1 MLRHLCSTVTGVLMT
16 TLRSIKTRGGFLS
29 PCFASFLITTL
40 LSSAFLPARAVSA
53 DSARDNVLAA
63 AAANNKEKPF
73 QLIGGKLH
81 GAVRHDES
89 PFIDDGKTTETI
101 PEGTPLKL
109 TVTTSLNS
117 EIAREGDEIRA
128 LVSTD
133 LKDKDGKKVVLPG
146 KWQVVGH
153 VTRVEGQKRA
163 GRDGF
168 IDIKFDKLVSPDGKW
183 EVPLDASASTKP
195 SPLKTA
201 AKQVAETTG
210 YTTVGAIGG
219 SILSVQLT
227 GLPVAVSTYGI
238 SVGIG
243 AAAGA
248 AAGIAAALHR
258 KGDILCA
265 YPGDEI
271 NIRLPGTLVL
281 PAFKQETVPSKAPIP
296 QLEDVNIMIR
306 DHKFMPYPYGD
317 KNSRLLAVTF
327 MVENN
332 SKSEFC
338 FADLGVVCNHNH
350 SYLPYADKENLKL
363 QRKRIKPGAVQEG
376 TIVFQV
382 GNPRLKYS
390 LVLVNKATSHIL
402 SQVAIN

>member
-1 MLRHLCSTVTGVLMT
+1 MLRHLCSTVPGVLMT
-16 TLRSIKTRGGFLS
+16 TARSIKTRSGLRS
-29 PCFASFLITTL
+29 RSFSSLLITIL
-40 LSSAFLPARAVSA
+40 LSSSLLPASAVSA
-53 DSARDNVLAA
+53 DSARENTIAA
-63 AAANNKEKPF
+63 SGAQEKPF
-73 QLIGGKLH
+73 KLIGGKLV
-81 GAVRHDES
+81 GSVRHDES

-117 EIAREGDEIRA
+117 ELAKEGDEIRA
-128 LVSTD
+128 AVTTD
-133 LKDKDGKKVVLPG
+133 VRDKEGKKIVLPG

-183 EVPLDASASTKP
+183 EVPLDASASTKS
-195 SPLKTA
+195 SPLKTV
-201 AKQVAETTG
+201 AKQVKETTG
-210 YTTVGAIGG
+210 YTAVGAIGG

-227 GLPVAVSTYGI
+227 GIPVAINTYGI

-248 AAGIAAALHR
+248 AAGIVAALHR

-296 QLEDVNIMIR
+296 QLEDVNIMVR
-306 DHKFMPYPYGD
+306 DHKFMPFPYGD

-327 MVENN
+327 IVENN

-338 FADLGVVCNHNH
+338 FGDLGVVCNHNH
-350 SYLPYADKENLKL
+350 SYLPYAADNENLKL
-363 QRKRIKPGAVQEG
+363 QRKKIKPGGVQEG